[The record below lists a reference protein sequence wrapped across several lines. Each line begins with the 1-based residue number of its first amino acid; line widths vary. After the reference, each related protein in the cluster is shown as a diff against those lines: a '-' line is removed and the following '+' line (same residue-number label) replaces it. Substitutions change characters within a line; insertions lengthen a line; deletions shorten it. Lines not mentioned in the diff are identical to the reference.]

1 MVRQRGCARVAQRLT
16 RARAR
21 SVLTGHSYERAELQR
36 LLDMHGAQACS
47 PLTRETL
54 RTDVVIPNVALRKRI
69 QSHAEDELR
78 VAEAARAAAAA
89 IAREEGRAEGRAEGA
104 AEERKRQAEASS
116 LLLLSTAGNEEEGQ
130 EPKRARRS

>member
-21 SVLTGHSYERAELQR
+21 SALAGHSYERAELQR

-89 IAREEGRAEGRAEGA
+89 IAREEGRAEGA
-104 AEERKRQAEASS
+104 AEERKRQAEASAA
-116 LLLLSTAGNEEEGQ
+116 AGNEEGQ
-130 EPKRARRS
+130 VPKRARRR